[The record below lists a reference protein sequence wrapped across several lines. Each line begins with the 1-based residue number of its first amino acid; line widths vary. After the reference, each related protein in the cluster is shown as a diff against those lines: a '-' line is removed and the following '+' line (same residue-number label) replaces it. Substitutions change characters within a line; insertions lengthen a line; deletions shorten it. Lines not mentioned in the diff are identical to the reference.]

1 MLSKVT
7 HNWSD
12 EYYLTTL
19 KHLRTAAGPET
30 RLVIVGLAMPT
41 VGEELAAR
49 KIPGVDSPCS
59 FPQPLLRSHARKST
73 DILVRKKSGTQTM
86 VMT

>member
-41 VGEELAAR
+41 VGEELAAPEDPR
-49 KIPGVDSPCS
+49 RGLAV
-59 FPQPLLRSHARKST
+59 
-73 DILVRKKSGTQTM
+73 
-86 VMT
+86 

>member
-49 KIPGVDSPCS
+49 KIPGVDSPCI
-59 FPQPLLRSHARKST
+59 PTTIAP
-73 DILVRKKSGTQTM
+73 
-86 VMT
+86 